1 MIALFVHDDAQ
12 ADLEALSVEKPKAAG
27 RIVALLGELD
37 ADPDLLDRLT
47 QHDYGAHRAAAF
59 HVSKWQE
66 HWRKGRKGRDLWRLK
81 VWDLEEK
88 RLRYRI
94 VYAFIPSKQHYHI
107 LAIAPREFDYDPHH
121 PISRRLL
128 RAYEELREG
137 Y

>member
-1 MIALFVHDDAQ
+1 MHDDAT
-12 ADLEALSVEKPKAAG
+12 ADLEALFKEKPKVAG
-27 RIVALLGELD
+27 RIVALLEELD

-47 QHDYGAHRAAAF
+47 QHDYGAHREADF
-59 HVSKWQE
+59 HVSRWQE
-66 HWRKGRKGRDLWRLK
+66 HWRSGRDLFRLK
-81 VWDLEEK
+81 VWDLEDK

-107 LAIAPREFDYDPHH
+107 LAIAPRKFNYDPLH

-128 RAYEELREG
+128 RAYEELRDG